1 MFSHTILRV
10 STLLSRVCP
19 LLKADGKI
27 EGAHIINPSWRE
39 VLMQFRARVVFFFV
53 TALAATGVSISHA
66 QQPAWGDI
74 TVSGARIDFDL
85 SGTGTAP
92 GLAVRTTRALNSNV
106 SLEFGG
112 TFAQPEQQFGPSTL
126 FMPEAQLRY
135 TWNAGRV
142 SPYVGGGLGAAM
154 VKSDFHTDWDPTYA
168 VASGATVWLTNRVGA
183 SGEFRLRMHEW
194 RAVGTTAEFSGGLT
208 WRLPSF

>member
-1 MFSHTILRV
+1 MPFGT
-10 STLLSRVCP
+10 
-19 LLKADGKI
+19 
-27 EGAHIINPSWRE
+27 
-39 VLMQFRARVVFFFV
+39 RVVFFLV
-53 TALAATGVSISHA
+53 VALAVAGVSITHA

-74 TVSGARIDFDL
+74 TVSGARIDYDL
-85 SGTGTAP
+85 SGTGKAP
-92 GLAVRTTRALNSNV
+92 GLAVRTTRALTSNI

-112 TFAQPEQQFGPSTL
+112 IFAKPAQQFGPSTV

-168 VASGATVWLTNRVGA
+168 VASGATVWLTNRLGA
-183 SGEFRLRMHEW
+183 TGEFRLRVHEW
-194 RAVGTTAEFSGGLT
+194 RGVGTTSELSGGLT